1 MKGLLKDI
9 SPEVAKEWHPTK
21 NTLDINLISN
31 GNPKKAWWL
40 GACQHEWEATVAE
53 RTRIRADRANQGGKC
68 PYCTGKKVLAGF
80 NDLATVN
87 PVLAKEWHPTKNGLL
102 TPTEVTAGQ
111 RITIWWQCK
120 LGHDWPA
127 LIYSRSQNTDCPIC
141 SGKQV
146 LAGFN
151 DLLTLRPDLAAQWH
165 PTKNT
170 LLPTEVTAG
179 QRIDIWWLGGCGHE
193 WNAKVSSRSE
203 GKSCSICTNK
213 IVVLG
218 INDLATINPR
228 VALEWHPTK
237 NHPLTPHDVS
247 GGYTS
252 RAWWQ
257 CTKGHEWETTVS
269 KRHVKGTNCPHCSNQ
284 TSKPEQAIQGF
295 LADLNLEIVAREKT
309 ILKGKELDLYF
320 PTKNFAIEY
329 NGLYWHTEAQGKT
342 EYYHY
347 DKWLQC
353 KQQGIQLFQIW
364 EDDWLRNPELIKRI
378 LSRKLGSTLPIKEL
392 DANDTTALELD
403 STLADE
409 FLNEHHLQG
418 KHAAA
423 KYIGLVTKSNN
434 TLVAVMALTV
444 EAKVI
449 EINRFA
455 STHQITN
462 GFNNLLRFGE
472 SLSPNA
478 EEIIAYSDNNHSM
491 GNVYATNGF
500 RLANEGTPSCFYIYK
515 RARVHHLDFTEGR
528 FEISPELIFQQG
540 LTVSQLATLNR
551 FDSLWD
557 AGSSLWT
564 RSITESI
571 EVTK

>member
-1 MKGLLKDI
+1 MNGLLKDL
-9 SPEVAKEWHPTK
+9 SPAIAKEWHPTK

-31 GNPKKAWWL
+31 SNPKKAWWL
-40 GACQHEWEATVAE
+40 GACGHEWEATVAE
-53 RTRIRADRANQGGKC
+53 RTRVRADRANQGGKC

-87 PVLAKEWHPTKNGLL
+87 PVLAKEWHPTKNTLS
-102 TPTEVTAGQ
+102 PTEVTAGQ
-111 RITIWWQCK
+111 RIMIWWQCK

-127 LIYSRSQNTDCPIC
+127 LVYSRSQNTDCPTC

-151 DLLTLRPDLAAQWH
+151 DLLTVHPDIAAQWH

-179 QRIDIWWLGGCGHE
+179 QRIDIWWLGSCGHE
-193 WNAKVSSRSE
+193 WNAKISSRSE
-203 GKSCSICTNK
+203 GKGCSICTNR
-213 IVVLG
+213 IVIHG
-218 INDLATINPR
+218 INDLVTINSR

-237 NHPLTPHDVS
+237 NHPLTPNDVS
-247 GGYTS
+247 GGYS
-252 RAWWQ
+252 KGVWWQ
-257 CTKGHEWETTVS
+257 CAKGHEWKTTVA

-284 TSKPEQAIQGF
+284 TSKPEQAIQDF
-295 LADLNLEIVAREKT
+295 LADLNLETIARDKK

-353 KQQGIQLFQIW
+353 KQQGIQLFHIW

-378 LSRKLGSTLPIKEL
+378 LSRKVGVNLSTENL
-392 DANDTTALELD
+392 DANDTTAVEID
-403 STLADE
+403 STLADA
-409 FLNEHHLQG
+409 FLDEHHLQG
-418 KHAAA
+418 AHHAA
-423 KYIGLVTKSNN
+423 KYVGLVTKSGNA
-434 TLVAVMALTV
+434 LVAVMALML
-444 EAKVI
+444 EAKTL

-455 STHQITN
+455 SSHQITN
-462 GFNNLLRFGE
+462 GFSNLLKFAE
-472 SLSPNA
+472 SLFPEA
-478 EEIIAYSDNNHSM
+478 EGVVAYSDNNHSM

-500 RLANEGTPSCFYIYK
+500 TLSNEGTPNSFYIHK
-515 RARVHHLDFTEGR
+515 GVRAPHIDLTE
-528 FEISPELIFQQG
+528 
-540 LTVSQLATLNR
+540 NR
-551 FDSLWD
+551 FNNLWD
-557 AGSSLWT
+557 AGSSFWT
-564 RSITESI
+564 KSLVKSTEAA
-571 EVTK
+571 K